1 MLREQSHVGSSPTF
15 GTMNNIKRYKPKR
28 VQSFVLSAE
37 LAYVVG
43 LLVTDGCLSSDG
55 RHIIFTSNDIESIG
69 NVIRILKLKN
79 IIGFTRNKT
88 SEVYRIQITNVQLYD
103 WLIKIGLSPAKSL
116 TIGEINVPDKYFV
129 DFLRGHLDGDGSI
142 TTYTDRYNTK
152 KNIKYVYE
160 RIFTTFIS
168 ASKKHILWLRDRII
182 CNLEVKGSIHKT
194 KINNTS
200 PNPIY
205 IIKYGKKE
213 SIKLLAKIYYSNKIP
228 CLSRKK
234 IKYEKYYKKT
244 PPLQT

>member
-1 MLREQSHVGSSPTF
+1 MGSSPTF

-28 VQSFVLSAE
+28 VQSFVWSAE

-79 IIGFTRNKT
+79 KIGFTRNKT

-142 TTYTDRYNTK
+142 TTYTDKYNAK
-152 KNIKYVYE
+152 KNKKYTYE
-160 RIFTTFIS
+160 RIFVRFIS
-168 ASKKHILWLRDRII
+168 ASEKHILWLRNKII
-182 CNLEVKGSIHKT
+182 SNLNVKGAIHKT
-194 KINNTS
+194 KVRNTS

-213 SIKLLAKIYYSNKIP
+213 SIKLLSKIYYSANLP
-228 CLSRKK
+228 QLSRKK
-234 IKYEKYYKKT
+234 EIFNKYINKKI
-244 PPLQT
+244 